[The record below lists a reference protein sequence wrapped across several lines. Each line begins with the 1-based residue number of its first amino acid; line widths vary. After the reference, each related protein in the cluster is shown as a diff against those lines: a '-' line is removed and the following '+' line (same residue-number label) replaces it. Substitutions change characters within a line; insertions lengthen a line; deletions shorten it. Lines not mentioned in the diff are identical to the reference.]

1 MVGPKDFAIGC
12 LSIILCVL
20 LIPVLYLVCKLSLLF
35 VVLLGIVAVI
45 VIGVAVFG
53 KIIRLIF
60 SRKQRT

>member
-1 MVGPKDFAIGC
+1 MIAKDFAIGC

-20 LIPVLYLVCKLSLLF
+20 LIPVLYLVCKLSLLLAF
-35 VVLLGIVAVI
+35 ILGLIAVI